1 MLRMA
6 ARLNSRVRAMPRRS
20 PFTSVMS
27 ALSIAT
33 SVPPRT
39 SRCRCRRTGPQSRVR
54 NWADLDGAG
63 ALPRLNLKE
72 ARGIQTTNVTIATAI
87 TMQIGSSSRGSGSG
101 KKPSVY
107 PRLSSSL
114 LEAERGGRRTGRTG
128 ILYKLIGWT
137 LRSRA

>member
-33 SVPPRT
+33 SVPPPIAMPICAAA
-39 SRCRCRRTGPQSRVR
+39 S
-54 NWADLDGAG
+54 AG
-63 ALPRLNLKE
+63 ASLTATAFTRACAK
-72 ARGIQTTNVTIATAI
+72 RGSGPTIIQTTNVTIATAI